1 MKSKSRREFSAGG
14 VVYRKL
20 EVRNSKH
27 ETVWLVCKH
36 SGYHR
41 WVLPK
46 GLVEKGESL
55 KDTAVRE
62 VEEECGVRA
71 KVIAKIPE
79 PERYVYTMAGQKV
92 FKLVTYFL
100 MEYQSGNIKDHSWEM
115 EEVEWLE
122 FDQAVKRVEFKGAKE
137 VLEKAKKIR
146 DELKLKQKL
155 I

>member
-1 MKSKSRREFSAGG
+1 
-14 VVYRKL
+14 
-20 EVRNSKH
+20 
-27 ETVWLVCKH
+27 
-36 SGYHR
+36 
-41 WVLPK
+41 
-46 GLVEKGESL
+46 VEKGESL